1 MTQEE
6 QDAILGRTMRDY
18 KQAKNDLR
26 TLEKLNSEIAS
37 AARALATALVDY
49 PDRIHVSK
57 SSEGTLMR
65 ANAHYKYNTEDARHL
80 NPEFL
85 REHLLE
91 FVRVQQRKADLR
103 QKLIDLGDGDP
114 EK

>member
-18 KQAKNDLR
+18 KLAKNKLGA
-26 TLEKLNSEIAS
+26 LKKLNSEIAA

-57 SSEGTLMR
+57 GAEGTLIR
-65 ANAHYKYNTEDARHL
+65 ANALYEYSTEDARGL
-80 NPEFL
+80 SPEFL
-85 REHLLE
+85 REHLHE
-91 FVRVQQRKADLR
+91 YVSVQQRKADLR
-103 QKLIDLGDGDP
+103 QELINQGEDDP